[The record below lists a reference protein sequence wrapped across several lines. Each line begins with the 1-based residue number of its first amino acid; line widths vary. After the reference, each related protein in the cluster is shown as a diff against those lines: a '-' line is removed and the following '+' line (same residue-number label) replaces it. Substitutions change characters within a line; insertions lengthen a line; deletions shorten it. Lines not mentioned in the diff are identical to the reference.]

1 MRYSQHSIVRVIAS
15 RPARARTCAAL
26 AVAFAATPVISPVAA
41 HAVSAETQAEINE
54 AAEQVDQYA
63 AAYNEAVEKLDEL
76 QKQIED
82 NTARIEEIEAEL
94 PEMQQRASD
103 AMREMYKYRT
113 GTNPLANLVLKS
125 ESLSDFITTCVY
137 MEEVQSANL
146 DAIDGLTAAQQELEQ
161 KKAELDD
168 ANAQLEDEKEKAE
181 EALKAA
187 QQARSEAQAK
197 AEAEAAAELA
207 ALQAESEAE
216 QTAPGTG
223 SASRATTPYGTATPG
238 DTVDT
243 SVSAGGVNWNV
254 TYDEFVNEWGT
265 RIDNYLAGSPMAGTG
280 RIFADAAWNSGTDP
294 RCLPPSPA
302 SRARR
307 ASTSPMATATTPGAG
322 RPSTAASAPSAAGRR
337 ASARTSPISSRFTAR
352 RSPSPPRRSTAR
364 QLAELAQQGR
374 KRDEPHLASVDA
386 RESHESQPSGVAF

>member
-15 RPARARTCAAL
+15 RPARALTCAAL

-41 HAVSAETQAEINE
+41 YAVSAETQAEINE

-223 SASRATTPYGTATPG
+223 SGVSGDNPYGTATPG

-294 RCLPPSPA
+294 RWSPA
-302 SRARR
+302 IACIESTKGLYVPYGNSHNAWGWTSVNGGFRTFSSWEEGIRAHVPYLIQVYGPTLTVAAAQKYCPPNWQSWYNKV
-307 ASTSPMATATTPGAG
+307 ASEMN
-322 RPSTAASAPSAAGRR
+322 R
-337 ASARTSPISSRFTAR
+337 I
-352 RSPSPPRRSTAR
+352 
-364 QLAELAQQGR
+364 
-374 KRDEPHLASVDA
+374 
-386 RESHESQPSGVAF
+386 